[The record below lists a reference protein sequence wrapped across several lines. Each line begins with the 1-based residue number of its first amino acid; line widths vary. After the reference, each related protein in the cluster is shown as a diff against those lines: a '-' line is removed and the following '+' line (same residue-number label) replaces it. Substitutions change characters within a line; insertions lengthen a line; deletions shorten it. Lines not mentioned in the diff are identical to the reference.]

1 MSLWVAGAALGGAFL
16 SSRAQKK
23 AAEGAT
29 AAQVEAGDKSIAESR
44 RQFDKM
50 QEVLAPFIQA
60 GQGAVSGLGDLL
72 GLSGPESARDAII
85 DIEASPEFGALTQQ
99 GEDAILANASA
110 TGGLRGGNTQGALA
124 QFRPDLL
131 SNLIN
136 QRFQRLAGVAQ
147 LGQGSAAGVGAGA
160 IQTGQNIS
168 GILQNQGE
176 AIGQGFIARGNQNAR
191 LFGDVGR
198 FAGQALGGLFGGGGG
213 GQATAGGF

>member
-1 MSLWVAGAALGGAFL
+1 MSLWVAGAALAGSVFVSQTQKSA
-16 SSRAQKK
+16 SKRAV
-23 AAEGAT
+23 G
-29 AAQVEAGDKSIAESR
+29 AQVEAGDKAITESR

-136 QRFQRLAGVAQ
+136 QRFQRLSGVAQ
-147 LGQGSAAGVGAGA
+147 LGQSSAAGVGAGA
-160 IQTGQNIS
+160 LQTGQNIS

-176 AIGQGFIARGNQNAR
+176 AVGQGFLARGNQNAQ
-191 LFGDVGR
+191 LFGDLGR
-198 FAGQALGGLFGGGGG
+198 FSGQALGGLFGGGGG
-213 GQATAGGF
+213 QVTAGGF